1 MNAPVK
7 KFISHTVKLTFVSY
21 VCPLTKGSCARV
33 NIHFGPL
40 LQLLFHILPRRFGLK
55 PQRVSHEVDA
65 FFGAVDQRKIS
76 YKNREEL
83 MWTAF
88 IWLKDWAVHDVDIF
102 AAFFTHM
109 EAYLQFWAPGIS
121 PWDVSVRH
129 VCRGTQPLPRRS
141 DCSPAKLKLASK
153 FLLDLSRQMDPSLR
167 DWEAAGLRRGRDTP
181 LFFKA

>member
-76 YKNREEL
+76 YKNRRTNVNCFPIIKWPSCSRRWYL
-83 MWTAF
+83 CC
-88 IWLKDWAVHDVDIF
+88 IF
-102 AAFFTHM
+102 YSHG
-109 EAYLQFWAPGIS
+109 GIS
-121 PWDVSVRH
+121 AIL
-129 VCRGTQPLPRRS
+129 GTRNFSLRCLS
-141 DCSPAKLKLASK
+141 SSC
-153 FLLDLSRQMDPSLR
+153 LSRYAATSAEVGLQPS
-167 DWEAAGLRRGRDTP
+167 EAETRLKVSAGFEPSNGSIAARLGGCRPAERTRHAT
-181 LFFKA
+181 FF